1 MPDSPLAAD
10 TQGAIALA
18 FGLLVTCL
26 ILLLYRTLSRSRQ
39 QAWGLV
45 GEKTDELKYRGL
57 HDPLTDLPNRTLVL
71 DRAEQILA
79 RGRRQDLPVTALFVD
94 IDGFKQINDRYGH
107 QAGDDVLRQ
116 VGARLKTILRD
127 SDTVGRL
134 GGDEFVMLV
143 DSAGL
148 DAAPELVAER
158 ILDVLRQPIQLP
170 QSSRPPICVTA
181 SIGIAT
187 GRPSCAEDL
196 MQDADLAL
204 YKAKAA
210 GKWLRPLRVRD
221 ADRRPGPH
229 PPGDGPGRC
238 TEAEEFFLVYQPMLD
253 LETEQVVG
261 VEALL
266 RWQHPAGETIAPDVF
281 IPLAEESGL
290 IVQIGRWVLEQACTQ
305 AAVWHERGYPLN
317 ISVNVSARQ
326 LERVEFIERSA
337 RHCTTAAWTR
347 RC

>member
-1 MPDSPLAAD
+1 MLGVSGMPDSPLAAN

-18 FGLLVTCL
+18 FGLVVTLL
-26 ILLLYRTLSRSRQ
+26 ILLLYRALSRSRQ

-45 GEKTDELKYRGL
+45 GEKTDELEYRGL
-57 HDPLTDLPNRTLVL
+57 HDPLTDLPNRILVL

-79 RGRRQDLPVTALFVD
+79 RGRREDLPVTALFVD

-107 QAGDDVLRQ
+107 HAGDDVLRQ

-143 DSAGL
+143 DSVGL

-187 GRPSCAEDL
+187 GRPASAEDL

-210 GKWLRPLRVRD
+210 GQGRLRPLRVRD

-229 PPGDGPGRC
+229 PPGDG
-238 TEAEEFFLVYQPMLD
+238 
-253 LETEQVVG
+253 
-261 VEALL
+261 
-266 RWQHPAGETIAPDVF
+266 
-281 IPLAEESGL
+281 SG
-290 IVQIGRWVLEQACTQ
+290 QR
-305 AAVWHERGYPLN
+305 
-317 ISVNVSARQ
+317 
-326 LERVEFIERSA
+326 
-337 RHCTTAAWTR
+337 TR
-347 RC
+347 RG